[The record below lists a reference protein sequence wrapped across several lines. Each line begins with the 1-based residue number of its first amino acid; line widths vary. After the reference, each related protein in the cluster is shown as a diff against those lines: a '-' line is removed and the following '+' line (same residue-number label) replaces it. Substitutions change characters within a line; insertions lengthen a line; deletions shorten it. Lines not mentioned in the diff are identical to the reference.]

1 MTTARE
7 KIINSVIVRRG
18 DIFTASTMADAIG
31 ETKAHMT
38 NLLNHLA
45 TVGDLHL
52 VTQGGGETRYT
63 RHHRGCY
70 LLSQPWDKK
79 LKLA

>member
-7 KIINSVIVRRG
+7 KIINSIIVRRG
-18 DIFTASTMADAIG
+18 DVFTASTMADAIG

-45 TVGDLHL
+45 TAGVLHL
-52 VTQGGGETRYT
+52 VTRGAGETRYT
-63 RHHRGCY
+63 RYHRGSY
-70 LLSQPWDKK
+70 LLSQPWDKE
-79 LKLA
+79 LKL